1 MYIGLM
7 NFSKN
12 KIIDLSKWYI
22 TQYINTK
29 IKISYKIPDGIQ
41 LEPGGELRIYTKLN
55 ENLITSGTTPYRIL
69 INTEINFWGKNYYL
83 FIYFIFEF
91 RSR

>member
-29 IKISYKIPDGIQ
+29 IKILYKIPDGIQ
-41 LEPGGELRIYTKLN
+41 LEPGGELRIYTKVN

-83 FIYFIFEF
+83 FIYLLHF
-91 RSR
+91 